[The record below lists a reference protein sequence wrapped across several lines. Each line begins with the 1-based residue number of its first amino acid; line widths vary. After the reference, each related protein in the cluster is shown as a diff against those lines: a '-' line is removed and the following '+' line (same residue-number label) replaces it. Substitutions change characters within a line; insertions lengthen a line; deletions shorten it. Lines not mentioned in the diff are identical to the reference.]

1 MSKRRNLLILALL
14 SLMLL
19 SCVFGTLRANRPAG
33 MCSFDCGDLGYRVYE
48 LRDGGECW
56 CLERGEWSRI
66 W

>member
-1 MSKRRNLLILALL
+1 MSRRKRLFIIALL

-48 LRDGGECW
+48 VRAGECW
-56 CLERGEWSRI
+56 CLDGRGEWNRI